1 MADRRDPLAPADDEP
16 VCQYDVDFSFEDED
30 STDGM
35 KALILDEVHL
45 FREEVRNQA
54 RGWEAPRG
62 NQQCVSRLVF

>member
-1 MADRRDPLAPADDEP
+1 
-16 VCQYDVDFSFEDED
+16 VCQYDVAFSFEDED

-45 FREEVRNQA
+45 FREEVRNLA

-62 NQQCVSRLVF
+62 SQQYVWLPSAQYALAPG